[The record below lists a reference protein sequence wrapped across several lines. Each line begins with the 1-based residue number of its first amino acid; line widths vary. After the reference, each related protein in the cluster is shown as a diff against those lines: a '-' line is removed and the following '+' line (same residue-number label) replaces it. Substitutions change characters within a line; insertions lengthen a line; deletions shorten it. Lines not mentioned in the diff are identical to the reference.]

1 VSDASPRLL
10 IVEDDVLVVLDFK
23 ARLEGM
29 GYTVVAQATSAPEAL
44 DAMAESSP
52 DLVLMDIGLGQG
64 IDGIEAA
71 AAIHRRFNV
80 PIVFVTAHS
89 DEATLRQAA
98 QACPS
103 VYVLKPVRDWE
114 LRSAIQV
121 ALARNRG

>member
-1 VSDASPRLL
+1 MDDGRPRLL
-10 IVEDDVLVVLDFK
+10 IVEDDALVALDFK

-29 GYTVVAQATSAPEAL
+29 GYAVVAHVVSAP
-44 DAMAESSP
+44 DAIDATATSSP

-114 LRSAIQV
+114 LRSAIEV
-121 ALARNRG
+121 ALARDRG